1 MLFVNSK
8 WFNLVTITTCF
19 FYGVLIDAFDI
30 SFVPTHRCTVHHRRP
45 IFVRHSFVTAPSETD
60 DDNDS
65 NIISS
70 IDPIFDQ
77 SSVPEIP
84 SNFND
89 EEKGNVNI
97 PSTGI
102 SINDEMEAAQKDRFV
117 TDVISINGLLPG
129 TAAQLITTTTFSGS
143 FEPVRYLVALSPPN
157 NTDDTFAKKT
167 DYVLVDIP
175 PYSKQLVDQINEYMI
190 MYNGQLRMIV
200 STNRNSIHYDEA
212 PAIYSTRRTDLD
224 LWCCAYPNVKI
235 VAYRLDIP
243 RDCRYAVTQVL
254 DGYGPF
260 ALQENQW
267 NDTFHFV
274 ESGRPLS
281 VVEWDHAVSQGAFTG
296 QPVPDDMEVETGI
309 KGSNDDDGMY
319 SPQAIRKREEDKR
332 LLAIYTPGYTFGSVT
347 YIFPESELC
356 CSGFAIPVED
366 NRFDD
371 NQGIGG
377 STGPALDCRGY
388 MANSKNRKRHF
399 ESAKNLVN
407 TYIDRFSVILPA
419 RGDPLFLDS
428 DESERRDLLLETIS
442 QYEKIGSIYQQ
453 LGIISKE
460 DDF

>member
-1 MLFVNSK
+1 
-8 WFNLVTITTCF
+8 
-19 FYGVLIDAFDI
+19 
-30 SFVPTHRCTVHHRRP
+30 
-45 IFVRHSFVTAPSETD
+45 
-60 DDNDS
+60 
-65 NIISS
+65 
-70 IDPIFDQ
+70 
-77 SSVPEIP
+77 
-84 SNFND
+84 
-89 EEKGNVNI
+89 
-97 PSTGI
+97 
-102 SINDEMEAAQKDRFV
+102 MEAAQKDRFV

-224 LWCCAYPNVKI
+224 LWCRAYPNVKI

-296 QPVPDDMEVETGI
+296 QPVPDDIEVETGI
-309 KGSNDDDGMY
+309 KGSNDDDDNDGMY